1 MRRIIE
7 SLVMIMTVSFVVLA
21 VAQAEPSTLLV
32 AGLAAVTITALLSA
46 RYLAVLITSRVLRI
60 GHRSRAHE
68 AALAVKP
75 APQHPDTAGR
85 PRSRAPAQSAAVA

>member
-1 MRRIIE
+1 MRRHIE
-7 SLVMIMTVSFVVLA
+7 SLVMLMTVSFVVLA

-60 GHRSRAHE
+60 GHRSRAHKD
-68 AALAVKP
+68 ALSVMP
-75 APQHPDTAGR
+75 APQHPDTAGKT
-85 PRSRAPAQSAAVA
+85 RSRAPTRSMAVA